1 MKLPKPIRRWLKKR
15 RKARKERE
23 AAARVAAWE
32 KATAEHRVL
41 VDPAVPEVVI
51 DPELR
56 NGVLVVP
63 DFKKLDTDDSHDA
76 YEKFVKSL
84 ENIQAMTTKAI
95 NDCNA
100 TYAPEFRNRWMEYDP
115 LAILNPELKFG
126 VEEAED
132 VFFAGSHEDLKN
144 HKPEN
149 CPIIN
154 GFCSICART
163 LEHEYKGNQR
173 LASFDSDTAPA
184 LDDQGKPVKR
194 LTGKGE
200 T

>member
-1 MKLPKPIRRWLKKR
+1 MKLPKSLRRWLKKR
-15 RKARKERE
+15 RKRKERRE
-23 AAARVAAWE
+23 WE
-32 KATAEHRVL
+32 RELPFAE
-41 VDPAVPEVVI
+41 DAPAVPEVVI

-63 DFKKLDTDDSHDA
+63 DFKKLDADDSHDA

-84 ENIQAMTTKAI
+84 ENVDVMSIRAI
-95 NDCNA
+95 NERNE
-100 TYAPEFRNRWMEYDP
+100 TYAPKFRNRWMEHDA
-115 LAILNPELKFG
+115 LAITDPNFKIGAEA
-126 VEEAED
+126 AED
-132 VFFAGSHEDLKN
+132 VFFAGTHEDLKN

-173 LASFDSDTAPA
+173 LASFDKDTAPA